1 MRIVHLSESS
11 IPSQDANALQVMK
24 MCNAF
29 AGLGHE
35 VTLYARPGTV
45 PVDDVYAYYG
55 VEQSFDIVYRKR
67 RGPGRAGKATYGVSV
82 ARALRQAGPVDLL
95 YARDP
100 FSLAAAVSAGLP
112 MVFEA
117 HVMPS
122 GWIMKQMQH
131 WLFTRPRFL
140 RLVVITQALADGFRS
155 RVPALSQEKI
165 LVVPSGAEVPSSPP
179 PEQDVSNGQLK
190 VGYAGHLYP
199 GKGMEVVAPL
209 AQRLPGMDF
218 HVAGGTE
225 GDLDRWRRDTRGTK
239 NLHFHGHLTPARVE
253 DFRRSMNVMLVPTQA
268 QMSIAGGTTH
278 SSAWT
283 SPLKLFEAMA
293 AARPIVASNLP
304 SFRDVLE
311 DKTHALLV
319 SPDNLDQWVAA
330 LQMLEQDPSV
340 RHTMGLAGF
349 ELVSRR
355 YSWEQRA
362 QRVLEGL

>member
-1 MRIVHLSESS
+1 MRIAHLSESS

-35 VTLYARPGTV
+35 VTLYARPGVV
-45 PVDDVYAYYG
+45 PADDIYAHYG
-55 VEQSFDIVYRKR
+55 VAQRFDIVYRKR
-67 RGPGRAGKATYGVSV
+67 HGPGRAGKTTYGLSV
-82 ARALRQAGPVDLL
+82 ARALRHTRPVDLL
-95 YARDP
+95 FARDP
-100 FSLAAAVSAGLP
+100 FSLAAASSMGLP

-122 GWIMKQMQH
+122 GRIMRKIQH
-131 WLFTRPRFL
+131 WLFTRRHFL
-140 RLVVITQALADGFRS
+140 RLVVITQALADEYQS
-155 RVPALSQEKI
+155 RFPSLSREKI
-165 LVVPSGAEVPSSPP
+165 LVVPSGAQVPSIPPQSPNN
-179 PEQDVSNGQLK
+179 SNGRLN

-199 GKGMEVVAPL
+199 GKGMEIVAPL
-209 AQRLPGMDF
+209 ARRLPNMDF
-218 HVAGGTE
+218 HVAGGTAD
-225 GDLDRWRRDTRGTK
+225 DLERWRREMQGTE
-239 NLHFHGHLTPARVE
+239 NLHFHGHLPPVQAEELRC
-253 DFRRSMNVMLVPTQA
+253 SMDVMLVPTQA
-268 QMSIAGGTTH
+268 RMSIAGGTTH
-278 SSAWT
+278 SSDWT

-319 SPDNLDQWVAA
+319 PPDDLDQWVDA
-330 LQMLEQDPSV
+330 LQELEQDPSM
-340 RHTMGLAGF
+340 RQTMGIAGF

-355 YSWEQRA
+355 YSWERRA